1 MYHINKINN
10 QLLVNGNI
18 NANINNNINGII
30 NSNEVKDNN
39 DFTEFS
45 PMMTNE

>member
-1 MYHINKINN
+1 MYHKINN

-18 NANINNNINGII
+18 NGIINNNINGII
-30 NSNEVKDNN
+30 NNEVKLNN

-45 PMMTNE
+45 PSMANE